1 MENRMTSQGEQHE
14 DAPIEF
20 ANRIG
25 LHFKNQGLLIR
36 AFTHRSYLNEHRQVL
51 EDNERLEF
59 LGDAVLDFL
68 VGAWLFNHFPEMAE
82 GQLTRLRAA
91 LVGNQQL
98 AEFARELDIGDAMLL
113 GKGEIENKG
122 NERSGLLGSTFEAV
136 IGAIYLD
143 GGIDA
148 VRAFLEPLLDAAIV
162 QVLAMRRDLDAKST
176 LQEWSQAEGLG
187 TPYYRIAAS
196 SGPDH
201 EKSFE
206 IEVIINGKVY
216 GKGYGSSKQ
225 AAAKMAAQL
234 TLDMIGMG

>member
-1 MENRMTSQGEQHE
+1 MTSQDDPDENG
-14 DAPIEF
+14 PIEF
-20 ANRIG
+20 ANRVGLQFQNIG
-25 LHFKNQGLLIR
+25 LLRR
-36 AFTHRSYLNEHRQVL
+36 AFTHRSYLNEHKQVL

-98 AEFARELDIGDAMLL
+98 AEFARQLNLGNAMLL
-113 GKGEIENKG
+113 GKGEVESRG
-122 NERSGLLGSTFEAV
+122 NEREGLLGASFEAV
-136 IGAIYLD
+136 VGAIYLD
-143 GGIDA
+143 SGMEA
-148 VRAFLEPLLDAAIV
+148 VRAFVEPLLDTAII
-162 QVLAMRRDLDAKST
+162 QVLALRRDLDAKST

-187 TPYYRIAAS
+187 TPYYRIVAS

-206 IEVIINGKVY
+206 IEVVINGKVY
-216 GKGYGSSKQ
+216 GSGYGSSKQ
-225 AAAKMAAQL
+225 AAAKLAAQA
-234 TLDMIGMG
+234 TLEMIGLG